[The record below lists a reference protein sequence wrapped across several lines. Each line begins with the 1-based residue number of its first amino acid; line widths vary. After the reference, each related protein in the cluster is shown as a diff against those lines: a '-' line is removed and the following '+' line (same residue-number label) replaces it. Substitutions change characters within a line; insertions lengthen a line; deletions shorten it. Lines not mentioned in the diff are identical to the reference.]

1 MIIPTKGNND
11 GARDAVSHNH
21 SEDTHHP
28 GISSSKL
35 EFISL
40 MLKNKTEFLSVHE
53 KKKNSEDFLLVV
65 FSDNHFTLTSAFR
78 CLTCIALPF
87 LACLTYPF
95 DIPAFS
101 G

>member
-40 MLKNKTEFLSVHE
+40 MLKKKTEFLSAHE
-53 KKKNSEDFLLVV
+53 KKNSEYFLLVV
-65 FSDNHFTLTSAFR
+65 FNDNHFTLTSAFG
-78 CLTCIALPF
+78 CLTGIALPF
-87 LACLTYPF
+87 LA
-95 DIPAFS
+95 
-101 G
+101 